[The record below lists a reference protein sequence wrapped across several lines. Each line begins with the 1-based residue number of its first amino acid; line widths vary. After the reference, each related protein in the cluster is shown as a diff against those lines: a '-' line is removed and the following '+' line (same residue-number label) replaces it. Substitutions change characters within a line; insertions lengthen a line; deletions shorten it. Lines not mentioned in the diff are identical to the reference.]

1 MRRRGVCKLQK
12 GFVLEK
18 IFPFYHD
25 DDGISIHDYPEANRL
40 LGNET
45 DQGYPPDCPLVFPP
59 GHDMTNGDNNLILRS
74 PYIIKV
80 LVFFF

>member
-1 MRRRGVCKLQK
+1 MRRQGVCKLQK

-18 IFPFYHD
+18 IFPFYHN

-59 GHDMTNGDNNLILRS
+59 GHDMTNGDNNLILWS

-80 LVFFF
+80 FVFFF

>member
-1 MRRRGVCKLQK
+1 MRRRGVCKLQM

-18 IFPFYHD
+18 IFPFYRH
-25 DDGISIHDYPEANRL
+25 DDGIPIYTYPEANKL

-45 DQGYPPDCPLVFPP
+45 DQGYPPNCPLVFPP
-59 GHDMTNGDNNLILRS
+59 DHDMTNGDNNLILRS

-80 LVFFF
+80 FFFFF

>member
-1 MRRRGVCKLQK
+1 MRRRGVCKLQM

-18 IFPFYHD
+18 IFPFYRH
-25 DDGISIHDYPEANRL
+25 DDGIPIYTYPKANKL

-45 DQGYPPDCPLVFPP
+45 DQGYPPNCPLVFPP
-59 GHDMTNGDNNLILRS
+59 DHDMTNGDNNLILQS

-80 LVFFF
+80 FFFFF